1 MFLRFKTFIL
11 FILTLLFSVSI
22 VSAQATVQK
31 KPTPSP
37 TPVDASKVGVVTA
50 ENVAESAILIYGGFL
65 GREHL
70 NQIRKTTYERGKT
83 TIVNAQGQTEKANYE
98 RWVQRADSLDKEK
111 IRFYQEYPSTRYA
124 MVYSNDK
131 IFGIYN
137 DAVFAPRDELVKS
150 FENQIWH
157 GLEALLRYKE
167 NGSTL
172 SLDGKEKIMGVE
184 FYRLDVTDKQN
195 RQTRFFISAKSFRV
209 MHLEYTEAGIKYV
222 RKYYD
227 YNYAQGTLVPF
238 RTVLW
243 AGDKQVEETEVLI
256 MSFGMRLDDA
266 LFKGE
271 S

>member
-1 MFLRFKTFIL
+1 VFLRFKTFIL

-22 VSAQATVQK
+22 VSAQGTVQK

-37 TPVDASKVGVVTA
+37 TPVDVSKAAAVTA
-50 ENVAESAILIYGGFL
+50 EQVAELTIFVYGGFL
-65 GREHL
+65 GREQL

-83 TIVNAQGQTEKANYE
+83 TVLNAEGKTEKANYE
-98 RWVQRADSLDKEK
+98 RWTVRAESLDKEK
-111 IRFYQEYPSTRYA
+111 IRFYQEYPGSRYA

-137 DAVFAPRDELVKS
+137 DAVFAPRDDLIKS

-157 GLEALLRYKE
+157 GLETLLRYKE
-167 NGSTL
+167 NGATL
-172 SLDGKEKIMGVE
+172 ALDGKEKIMGVE
-184 FYRLDVTDKQN
+184 FFRLDVTDKQN
-195 RQTRFFISAKSFRV
+195 RKTRFFISTKTFRV
-209 MHLEYTEAGIKYV
+209 MHLEYTEGSVNYL
-222 RKYYD
+222 RKYYN

-243 AGDKQVEETEVLI
+243 AGDKQIEETEVLI
-256 MSFGMRLDDA
+256 MSFGMKIDES
-266 LFKGE
+266 LFQAG